1 MTSIQKNNLKLAAL
15 REEVRA
21 FRKMLK
27 KKYPKEFQE
36 NAEFSGLDLELS
48 EFIAYGQWEYEEDDN

>member
-1 MTSIQKNNLKLAAL
+1 MTSIAKKNAKLAVL

-36 NAEFSGLDLELS
+36 CGEFSGLDLELS
-48 EFIAYGQWEYEEDDN
+48 EFIAYGPWEYDEDDN